1 MISRN
6 ELHEIR
12 CSDTGGFI
20 GVYCKGHHDLEEFK
34 QLAVEAYE
42 LGVDFDVE
50 DLTAEHLYVK
60 VCPPN
65 EIGISPFL
73 INDGSIRG
81 SMKITR
87 INLY

>member
-1 MISRN
+1 MINRN
-6 ELHEIR
+6 DLMELR
-12 CSDTGGFI
+12 DTGDGEFV

-34 QLAVEAYE
+34 QLAIEAYE
-42 LGVDFDVE
+42 LDVDFDVE